1 LSIVLAT
8 AMELRLAILF
18 VLGTIVGGQ
27 LNRGIYRLAW
37 DKRSIGPW
45 SAPHPETPPR
55 RWHDRIPVFGWLGL
69 ARESSL
75 HGAGYWLRPLL
86 IELATGLGFAAL
98 YLWEMGEHHV
108 PWLPGSATAS
118 AVPMQLMLHAAFVA
132 HLVLISLMVIATFID
147 FDEKTIPDEI
157 TLPGTLA
164 GLALAAA
171 VPISLL
177 PVAEP
182 APPGPC
188 LVGFLKL
195 TSPQMTEVSNWPAW
209 LDGPK
214 GLAIGLACFAAWCL
228 AIMPRT
234 WWTRSGPVK
243 AVKYLV
249 ASAVRQKL
257 SRWIAAL
264 FVVGGLGIFSVWYF
278 TSPGSMH
285 WKGLLSALVGMVFG
299 GGLVWMVRIIGSHVL
314 AKEAMGFG
322 DVTLMAMIGTFVGW
336 QPSLIIFFLAPVAGL
351 VIALTQ
357 WVLTRRKD
365 IAFGPFLCLA
375 TLLLI
380 VGWGPI
386 WNRYGW
392 PVFHL
397 GWWIVA
403 ILLVCLLLMGA
414 MLAVWRAIAERV
426 FD

>member
-1 LSIVLAT
+1 
-8 AMELRLAILF
+8 MELRLAILF

-45 SAPHPETPPR
+45 SAPHPEAPPR
-55 RWHDRIPVFGWLGL
+55 RWLDRIPVFGWLGL

-98 YLWEMGEHHV
+98 YWWETGQHHV
-108 PWLPGSATAS
+108 PWLPGNAIVP
-118 AVPMQLMLHAAFVA
+118 AVALQSMLHAAFVA

-164 GLALAAA
+164 GLAMAAV

-182 APPGPC
+182 APSVPC

-249 ASAVRQKL
+249 ASVVRQKL

-264 FVVGGLGIFSVWYF
+264 FVVGGLGIFSVWHF
-278 TSPGSMH
+278 TGPGSMH

-299 GGLVWMVRIIGSHVL
+299 GGLVWMVRIIGSRAL
-314 AKEAMGFG
+314 GREAMGFG

-336 QPSLIIFFLAPVAGL
+336 QPSLIIFFLAPLAGL
-351 VIALTQ
+351 MIAVTQ
-357 WVLTRRKD
+357 WVLTRRGD

-375 TLLLI
+375 TLLLM
-380 VGWGPI
+380 VEWGPI

-392 PVFHL
+392 PVFQL

-403 ILLVCLLLMGA
+403 ILFVCLLLMGA
-414 MLAVWRAIAERV
+414 MLTVWRAIKERV
-426 FD
+426 